1 MDGCLIDRPGWVRMS
16 IHPTMT
22 NHEIDTICDAI
33 EAVAAN
39 YDIWGKDYEYD
50 ALKNDYI
57 NLKPDHE
64 QLQVTETWFNLS

>member
-1 MDGCLIDRPGWVRMS
+1 MS

-22 NHEIDTICDAI
+22 NREIDTICDAV
-33 EAVAAN
+33 EAVSAN

-64 QLQVTETWFNLS
+64 QQQVTETWFDL